1 MPMVMFM
8 AKKTTILLRDD
19 VYQVLKEKA
28 GAKNISNLINQI
40 IIEYFAKEGSMLGA
54 MKKVDTSDLRNHR
67 DHM

>member
-40 IIEYFAKEGSMLGA
+40 IIEYFAKEGSMFGT
-54 MKKVDTSDLRNHR
+54 MKKVDMSDLRNHR
-67 DHM
+67 DRI